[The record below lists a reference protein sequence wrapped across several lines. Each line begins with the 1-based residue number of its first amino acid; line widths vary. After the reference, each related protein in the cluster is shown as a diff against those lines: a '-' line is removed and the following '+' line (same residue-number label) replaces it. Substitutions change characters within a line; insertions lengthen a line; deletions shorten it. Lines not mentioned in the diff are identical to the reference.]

1 MRKRKWWIVGVALL
15 SLAWLGWR
23 VLSPPP
29 LPPFLQKF
37 EGHTTLLASGHGAPR
52 YTVKP
57 SCTIQFQSAYFVDA
71 PPEEVVLAY
80 ADSIKGETIHVSRG
94 GTAAAGLGAGIRAIF
109 WKEARMTEVNITR
122 EDAVSK
128 ADQWLTKMVP
138 GWLDV
143 RFGRTY
149 RSRDLE
155 SVNAKF
161 YKEDAIRLS
170 ELKGLRPNLKLYPNL

>member
-1 MRKRKWWIVGVALL
+1 M
-15 SLAWLGWR
+15 
-23 VLSPPP
+23 
-29 LPPFLQKF
+29 
-37 EGHTTLLASGHGAPR
+37 
-52 YTVKP
+52 
-57 SCTIQFQSAYFVDA
+57 
-71 PPEEVVLAY
+71 AY
-80 ADSIKGETIHVSRG
+80 ADSIKGEIIHVRG
-94 GTAAAGLGAGIRAIF
+94 AGTAAAGLGVGIRAIF
-109 WKEARMTEVNITR
+109 WKGARMTEVSITR

-170 ELKGLRPNLKLYPNL
+170 ELKGLRPNLKLYPNQ